1 MKSIKLLAAFIPLSI
16 FVSKAIEQG
25 KDRPNILLLTFED
38 SSADLFGCY
47 GNNTIQTPNI
57 DSLASAGLQYMNVWS
72 AAPQSSPARSS
83 LITGCYAPT
92 YAMDLHRNHQKTPDN
107 ILFPQLLRDAGY
119 YCTNN
124 SKTDYNTFIDNT
136 SCWDESSKT
145 ASYNSPKRNEHKSFF
160 AVFNCL
166 ATHMGRIRSFHTEAR
181 RDYTTEG
188 IYMNNLI
195 IPPYL
200 PDLPEVRSD
209 YAGHLESIQ
218 DIDKWLKIF
227 LDDLKS
233 KNLHDNTI
241 VFFFSD
247 HGGCLPRGKGYLYE
261 TGLKVPFIVYFP
273 PKWEHLSPYKKGSKI
288 NQLVDF
294 TDIAPTILSLAGI
307 NIPAHI
313 TGKAFLGEKKV
324 TDKKYNYAFTTNQHH
339 VYMPSRTITDGR
351 FKYIR
356 RYIPY
361 KYVSLR
367 NYYQWGM
374 PSNMAWDELILK
386 NSPIDEMLLQ
396 PYQNLGA
403 EFFFDLD
410 SDPYE
415 LNNLIDDKLYANKI
429 NELRDELSVHIRETK
444 DLGFFIPSSRGS
456 EVNLY
461 EKANKPDY
469 PLNDLLDLVE
479 KASVPVLSDS
489 AYFVKNLSY
498 QENEFRFWASVGL
511 ANLVTQNK
519 LSEVPVEL
527 VNMINDPDD
536 YVAAEACFALISIGK
551 YVNEALKQLINP
563 KNENYRKA
571 GYSLMEVLSLKSP
584 LKQVVTQK
592 FVIDRLKKSA
602 VNINIKD
609 NEDSGLVAFGI
620 LVNLGIIPM
629 EHMYGKEAYE
639 LGIKINK
646 GRRKIIPVP

>member
-1 MKSIKLLAAFIPLSI
+1 MKSIKLLTAFIPLSI
-16 FVSKAIEQG
+16 FASKSTEQEQE
-25 KDRPNILLLTFED
+25 RPNILLLTFED

-47 GNNTIQTPNI
+47 GNNSIQTPNI
-57 DSLASAGLQYMNVWS
+57 DSLASVGLQYMNVWS

-107 ILFPQLLRDAGY
+107 ILFPQLLRAAGY

-124 SKTDYNTFIDNT
+124 SKTDYNTSIDNR

-145 ASYNSPKRNEHKSFF
+145 ASYNSAKRNRQQPFF
-160 AVFNCL
+160 AVFNCMT
-166 ATHMGRIRSFHTEAR
+166 THMGRIRSFHTEAR
-181 RDYTTEG
+181 RDYATEE
-188 IYMNNLI
+188 IYMNNLV

-218 DIDKWLKIF
+218 DIDKWLKIY

-233 KNLHDNTI
+233 KNLQGNTI

-273 PKWEHLSPYKKGSKI
+273 PKWEHLSPYKNGSKI

-307 NIPAHI
+307 DIPSHMA
-313 TGKAFLGEKKV
+313 GKAFLGEKKAP
-324 TDKKYNYAFTTNQHH
+324 DKKYNYAFTTNQHH
-339 VYMPSRTITDGR
+339 VYMPSRAVTDGR

-356 RYIPY
+356 RYILY

-374 PSNMAWDELILK
+374 PSNMAWDELILN
-386 NSPIDEMLLQ
+386 NSPIDEKLIQ

-403 EFFFDLD
+403 ELFFDLD

-415 LNNLIDDKLYANKI
+415 LNNLIDNKLYTDKI
-429 NELRDELSVHIRETK
+429 NELRDELSDHIRKTK

-461 EKANKPDY
+461 EKANKPEY
-469 PLNDLLDLVE
+469 PLNELFTLVE
-479 KASVPVLSDS
+479 KASIPQLSDS
-489 AYFVKNLSY
+489 KYFVDNLSH
-498 QENEFRFWASVGL
+498 QENEFRFWSSVGL
-511 ANLVTQNK
+511 ANLITQNK
-519 LSEVPVEL
+519 LAEVPVEL
-527 VNMINDPDD
+527 INMTNDADD
-536 YVAAEACFALISIGK
+536 YVAAEACYALISLGK
-551 YVNEALKQLINP
+551 FVDEALERLITP

-571 GYSLMEVLSLKSP
+571 GYSLLEVLSLKSP
-584 LKQVVTQK
+584 SKQIISQG

-602 VNINIKD
+602 ENINIKD
-609 NEDSGLVAFGI
+609 NEDSGLIASGI
-620 LVNLGIIPM
+620 LVNLGITPM
-629 EHMYGKEAYE
+629 ELMYGKESYE